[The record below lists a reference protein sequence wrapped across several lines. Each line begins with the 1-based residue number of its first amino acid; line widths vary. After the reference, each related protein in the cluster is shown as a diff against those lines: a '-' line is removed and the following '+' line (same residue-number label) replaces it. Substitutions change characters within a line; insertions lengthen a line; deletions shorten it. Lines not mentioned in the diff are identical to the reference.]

1 MKIALGVI
9 AVLVLMIVGVGSC
22 AAGVNNS
29 CVRQENA
36 IKAQYDQDQNNYDNF
51 IKTVK
56 ESAQIPDM
64 YTDDLV
70 KVAKA
75 AIGSRYGADGS
86 KALFQFIKEHNP
98 NVDVSVYTKIQQQI
112 EAGHANFEA
121 NQKMLLDKK
130 RVYQNTLGQFPDSM
144 IASMFGFPRID
155 LSKYGIVT
163 SEETSKAFAT
173 GKAEPMRLRPN
184 AGP

>member
-1 MKIALGVI
+1 MKIAIGVI
-9 AVLVLMIVGVGSC
+9 VVLALVAFSGISC
-22 AAGVNNS
+22 VVGVNNS

-56 ESAQIPDM
+56 ESVQIPEM

-75 AIGSRYGADGS
+75 AIGTRYGAEGS
-86 KALFQFIKEHNP
+86 KALFQFIQEHNP
-98 NVDVSVYTKIQQQI
+98 NVDSSVYTRIQQQI

-130 RVYQNTLGQFPDSM
+130 RVYENTLGQWPDSV

-155 LSKYGIVT
+155 LAKFGIVT
-163 SEETSKAFAT
+163 SDETAKAFAT
-173 GKAEPMRLRPN
+173 GRAEPIKLR
-184 AGP
+184 

>member
-1 MKIALGVI
+1 MKVAIGIIVFFVLTGLGF
-9 AVLVLMIVGVGSC
+9 ASC
-22 AAGVNNS
+22 AVSVHNTCVTQEAGI
-29 CVRQENA
+29 Q
-36 IKAQYDQDQNNYDNF
+36 AQYDQDQNNYDNF

-56 ESAQIPDM
+56 ESAQIPEM

-98 NVDVSVYTKIQQQI
+98 NVDSAIYTKIQQQI
-112 EAGHANFEA
+112 ESGHLNFEQ

-130 RVYQNTLGQFPDSM
+130 RVYQTTLGTWPN
-144 IASMFGFPRID
+144 SMFAGAMGFPKID
-155 LSKYGIVT
+155 LSKFGIVT
-163 SEETSKAFAT
+163 SEETAKAFAT
-173 GKAEPMRLRPN
+173 GKAPPMQLRPK
-184 AGP
+184 PQ